1 MNPSLLPSKPFD
13 KNYLLRLLNG
23 NTEMMGVLLNELFQ
37 NIPNC
42 MSEINSSLL
51 AKDPLGVAT
60 YASRAKSAM
69 HILREDQLAEAFS
82 KIEQS
87 ARNGKLSVAESTFS
101 NIHKTTISRINNI
114 QESV

>member
-1 MNPSLLPSKPFD
+1 MNPSLLPSNSFD

-23 NTEMMGVLLNELFQ
+23 NTEMMGIVLNELFQ

-42 MSEINSSLL
+42 MSEINSSLIS
-51 AKDPLGVAT
+51 KDSMGVVT
-60 YASRAKSAM
+60 YASRAKSAL

-82 KIEQS
+82 IIEQS
-87 ARNGKLSVAESTFS
+87 AKNGHMSIAESTFS
-101 NIHKTTISRINNI
+101 SICGDTLSRMNKI